1 MITVIVLVWDTGQ
14 ETNRDQQY
22 HKRAMMSG
30 LFKEDEFSGIRYKN
44 NMVVW
49 DTRQQRLERAKL
61 GGMFKEDE
69 AHGLRRMQRSYI
81 EVSDTGQQAHMVQ
94 GAKVDQDMVDQS
106 AFFGWCTNVHA

>member
-22 HKRAMMSG
+22 HKRAMMRG

-49 DTRQQRLERAKL
+49 DTGQQRLEKANL
-61 GGMFKEDE
+61 GGMFKEDDAQE
-69 AHGLRRMQRSYI
+69 LHRGVGHWAAGPHGS
-81 EVSDTGQQAHMVQ
+81 GCQ
-94 GAKVDQDMVDQS
+94 G
-106 AFFGWCTNVHA
+106 